1 MQITGGKVSFKR
13 SYQPEQYGSKGAEV
27 EISFIMAEGEELTTQ
42 LDDVARI
49 VKAKVLQLCNIKTE
63 TLGNAP
69 ADVAAAAK
77 VEVKTETAKPSGKTK
92 ADLEAAKLKEL
103 KNAPKQ
109 EAVATPAKEQVD
121 APVASEGEDLGG
133 FDEDKAEEPEISDTE
148 LSAAMNAT
156 VGRLNP
162 TNGGTTPKTIKAL
175 IQTFKPH
182 DFPADGVFKSGQIPQ
197 PMRKQFL
204 AKLKEMK

>member
-27 EISFIMAEGEELTTQ
+27 EISFMMAEGEALTTQ

-69 ADVAAAAK
+69 ADVAAAK

>member
-27 EISFIMAEGEELTTQ
+27 EISFMMAEGEALTTQ

-69 ADVAAAAK
+69 ADVAAAK

-92 ADLEAAKLKEL
+92 ADLEAAKLTEL

-109 EAVATPAKEQVD
+109 EAVAAPAKEQVD

-133 FDEDKAEEPEISDTE
+133 FDEDKVEEPEISDTE